1 MSYNQVWRCS
11 MISLEINGKSYKVD
25 VAPDV
30 PLLWVIRE
38 RLKFTGTK
46 YGCGIGMCGSCTVH
60 VDGKAQ
66 RSCQTPVGDAQ
77 GKKITTIEGLPED
90 HPIKKAWIQ
99 EQVPQCGYCQSGQI
113 MQAAALLAE
122 DPRPPEAKIA
132 SSMDGNLCRCGT
144 YPRIKRAILL
154 ASKGRSRP

>member
-1 MSYNQVWRCS
+1 LQPAWRCS

-38 RLKFTGTK
+38 RLKLTGTK
-46 YGCGIGMCGSCTVH
+46 YGCGVGMCGSCTVH
-60 VDGKAQ
+60 IDGKAQ
-66 RSCQTPVGDAQ
+66 RSCQIEVVDAQ
-77 GKKITTIEGLPED
+77 GKKITTIEGLPKD

-99 EQVPQCGYCQSGQI
+99 EEVPQCGYCQTGQI

-122 DPRPPEAKIA
+122 DPHPSEEKILQA
-132 SSMDGNLCRCGT
+132 MDGNLCRCGT
-144 YPRIKRAILL
+144 YSKIKSAIRL
-154 ASKGRSRP
+154 ASKGRSKS